1 MTRSVEPQIT
11 LSEEDGVRYL
21 HFGSEWIQGAMRI
34 ARPFDIE
41 IDYVQQMMIW
51 LLFVEPPAELLQLG
65 VGAAALTKFCHRH
78 CARTRITAVE
88 LSARVIDAAR
98 RWFKMPANDLRLDV
112 VEADAGAF
120 VARATSR
127 RRFGVI
133 QIDLYDQHARGPV
146 LDSLP
151 FYQRCRRALHE
162 PGVLVANLFGEPDSF
177 ERNIHHL
184 RLAFDGRVL
193 ITPPVAAGNRVAIA
207 FAGPP
212 LAIAWPEVA
221 ERAAAVER
229 RYRLPASTWVEML
242 RRSDPAGPRRDRSGH
257 SAWAGHLVV

>member
-1 MTRSVEPQIT
+1 MTRSSEPQIT
-11 LSEEDGVRYL
+11 LSEEGGVRYL

-34 ARPFDIE
+34 AKPFDIE

-51 LLFVEPPAELLQLG
+51 LMFVEPPAELLQLG

-78 CARTRITAVE
+78 CAQTRITAVE
-88 LSARVIDAAR
+88 LSVRVIDAAR
-98 RWFKMPANDLRLDV
+98 RWFKMPVNDVRLDV
-112 VEADAGAF
+112 VEADAGGF
-120 VARATSR
+120 VARASSR

-193 ITPPVAAGNRVAIA
+193 VTPAGAAGNRIAIA

-212 LAIAWPEVA
+212 LAIGWPELAARA
-221 ERAAAVER
+221 EAVQR
-229 RYRLPASTWVEML
+229 RYRLPAGAWVELL
-242 RRSDPAGPRRDRSGH
+242 RHSDLPGSLGERADRTGPADR
-257 SAWAGHLVV
+257 LQV